1 MKLLTAAAAI
11 TTCLLMSGNVMA
23 QNIQIKVD
31 GKAYAGGLNG
41 NDAAKDF
48 AAKLPLKLKFEDF
61 GSTERISYLPKSL
74 NLGSAPRSCD
84 PQKGDITYYIPWGN
98 LAVFVRDFRPSDN
111 LVPLGKLSPEALKA
125 IQESGQ
131 NPVCK
136 SARYSS
142 RTRQGVEAGRLDPQA
157 QPTASRL
164 GELPSVCLRKRHI
177 LSD

>member
-74 NLGSAPRSCD
+74 NLGSASRSCD
-84 PQKGDITYYIPWGN
+84 PQKGDITSLLSKIICSLT
-98 LAVFVRDFRPSDN
+98 LASTFTVNPGPRKLKVIN
-111 LVPLGKLSPEALKA
+111 KPLLIK
-125 IQESGQ
+125 
-131 NPVCK
+131 
-136 SARYSS
+136 
-142 RTRQGVEAGRLDPQA
+142 
-157 QPTASRL
+157 
-164 GELPSVCLRKRHI
+164 
-177 LSD
+177 

>member
-74 NLGSAPRSCD
+74 NLGSASRSCD
-84 PQKGDITYYIPWGN
+84 PQKVILPITSHGETWRF
-98 LAVFVRDFRPSDN
+98 LSETFVR
-111 LVPLGKLSPEALKA
+111 L
-125 IQESGQ
+125 
-131 NPVCK
+131 
-136 SARYSS
+136 
-142 RTRQGVEAGRLDPQA
+142 T
-157 QPTASRL
+157 T
-164 GELPSVCLRKRHI
+164 
-177 LSD
+177 

>member
-74 NLGSAPRSCD
+74 NLGSASRSCD
-84 PQKGDITYYIPWGN
+84 PQKGN

-125 IQESGQ
+125 IQESGS
-131 NPVCK
+131 K
-136 SARYSS
+136 D
-142 RTRQGVEAGRLDPQA
+142 VEISL
-157 QPTASRL
+157 
-164 GELPSVCLRKRHI
+164 VK
-177 LSD
+177 

>member
-11 TTCLLMSGNVMA
+11 TTCLLMAGNVMA

-125 IQESGQ
+125 IQESGSKD
-131 NPVCK
+131 VEI
-136 SARYSS
+136 SLVSERYGNNRIFEKNDSFNS
-142 RTRQGVEAGRLDPQA
+142 GSHADDRQ
-157 QPTASRL
+157 
-164 GELPSVCLRKRHI
+164 
-177 LSD
+177 

>member
-84 PQKGDITYYIPWGN
+84 PQKGDITYYIPWDVIGN
-98 LAVFVRDFRPSDN
+98 IAF
-111 LVPLGKLSPEALKA
+111 
-125 IQESGQ
+125 
-131 NPVCK
+131 
-136 SARYSS
+136 
-142 RTRQGVEAGRLDPQA
+142 
-157 QPTASRL
+157 
-164 GELPSVCLRKRHI
+164 LRI
-177 LSD
+177 A